1 MTLLSIDPRLE
12 QARTRRMLEDTAVNS
27 AGGGVL
33 PALEADTAS
42 ADVFHAHVTRGDG
55 TRLRLRLDRGLQT
68 GAIQPDLA
76 ARRVA

>member
-12 QARTRRMLEDTAVNS
+12 QARTRRMLEDTAVNA

-33 PALEADTAS
+33 TALEADS
-42 ADVFHAHVTRGDG
+42 ALVDVFHAHVTRGDG

-68 GAIQPDLA
+68 VAIQPDLA

>member
-12 QARTRRMLEDTAVNS
+12 QARTRRMLEDTAVNA

-33 PALEADTAS
+33 TALEADS
-42 ADVFHAHVTRGDG
+42 ALGDVFHAHVTRGDG

-68 GAIQPDLA
+68 VAIQPEQA